1 MTTLAEHIIAKA
13 SGQSDLKIGDVVNCQ
28 VDLAMVHDSSG
39 PRRVKPILE
48 RLGVNVWDNQKI
60 VVATDHFVP
69 ADSDETK
76 AIQTLTRQ
84 WVQDQDINAFY
95 DQQGICHVVL
105 PEKGH
110 LEPGMFCVGGDSH
123 SPTGGAFGAYMFGI
137 GASEMAGVMATG
149 EIWLRVP
156 ETILISW
163 TGKLPEWVLAK
174 DMMLATCGRIGMG
187 GGRYQAIQY
196 AGDTIQNLSMQE
208 RMTMS
213 NMAAEL
219 GAQTGLIMPDEKTI
233 AYITATGK
241 TVRPDW
247 RDYQIET
254 ASHPNNIYQFDA
266 KSLAPQIAAPH
277 SPANSADADSHD
289 KTKVDMAYIGA
300 CTGAKYDDLAAA
312 AKILKGR
319 KVASSVTFKVAPASA
334 LDQKRA
340 TADGIMTILENAGAE
355 ISPNACGM
363 CAGYGADRLGPDQT
377 CISSTARNF
386 KGRMGDPTSCVY
398 LGSPYT
404 VAASAVTGILTDPRH
419 L

>member
-254 ASHPNNIYQFDA
+254 ASHPNNIYRFDA

-289 KTKVDMAYIGA
+289 KIKVDMAYIGA

-312 AKILKGR
+312 AKVLKGR

-363 CAGYGADRLGPDQT
+363 CAGYGADRLEPDQT

-386 KGRMGDPTSCVY
+386 KGRMGDPTSRVY

>member
-174 DMMLATCGRIGMG
+174 DMMLAICGRIGMG

-254 ASHPNNIYQFDA
+254 ASHPNNIYRFDA

-289 KTKVDMAYIGA
+289 KIKVDMAYIGA

-312 AKILKGR
+312 AKVLKGR

-363 CAGYGADRLGPDQT
+363 CAGYGADRLEPDQT

-386 KGRMGDPTSCVY
+386 KGRMGDPTSRVY